1 MLASSLLLALA
12 GSALAAPAPMP
23 GLPAGMRRHVIRA
36 NETYEP
42 GSPQELMAAQVRREL
57 GDGPELS
64 KRKTGEAVA
73 FIVFDASALTMS
85 RMDPIAFGGGLAP
98 HVHIVQGANN
108 FRNVLNTPS
117 EQQNADCTTAVAAGD
132 RSNYWQPSLYYR
144 NDDGK
149 FRAAPQGITRIYYR
163 TVGPNVQP
171 FPQGLRMISGTAMSR
186 NMSDIRTEGIEVKVD
201 GESNGP
207 FLPNSTSHP
216 NGYNTVVLLANFP
229 SCGRAD
235 GQLDSRNH
243 FDHMAWPQFTPDGK
257 GSWAG
262 WFCPDSHPIKYPT
275 ILHEV
280 AWYFDKTKKQQLV
293 LSNGDALGP
302 SLHADFVSG
311 WDMELLAQV
320 IAQNGNYNG
329 CGDNYSN
336 CPVFSD
342 KTIDDNGKARECRY
356 AGQIPDEDVG
366 LFQPLDQLPGCNPLW
381 EDNGPVDKPENCP
394 WYHGDPGW
402 VSPNAYMFYDRKT
415 VPVAVQVPP
424 GSTIANISH
433 PNIPDQ
439 HLGVW
444 GSDEAAINK
453 GKVLVGTDEE
463 VRAGGV
469 KKRVADV
476 YGLET
481 SCEFTGMYPPCPAT
495 VYQTF
500 GTDMSATQ
508 VVANVCGATNTKGA
522 VFNTK
527 AYIPGPKPT
536 ITTIGCDGAQPTN
549 VTLPTNTTSSTS
561 ARPTNTTSMGPTNSS
576 SIAGPTNT
584 STTSAPLPTNTSSA
598 PLPTNTTSGVVPS
611 NTTSAGPTSSGNTTA
626 LPTSSG
632 NATAL
637 PASSGNTTAVPTASG
652 NTTAL
657 PSSSASVNGTATPT
671 SVSGTGSASGSIT
684 SSSSTGSGSAAAP
697 STTGSGSSATGEPT
711 PTGSGSAA
719 TGEPTGQESGSAGT
733 ATPSSST
740 TSGSG
745 TAGPSPTDSYSGEPA
760 TGTPSSGSAGPTD
773 TPSSGTEAP
782 TPTSKKPQKSCKPKR
797 KHKHKYRS
805 H

>member
-1 MLASSLLLALA
+1 
-12 GSALAAPAPMP
+12 
-23 GLPAGMRRHVIRA
+23 
-36 NETYEP
+36 
-42 GSPQELMAAQVRREL
+42 
-57 GDGPELS
+57 
-64 KRKTGEAVA
+64 
-73 FIVFDASALTMS
+73 
-85 RMDPIAFGGGLAP
+85 
-98 HVHIVQGANN
+98 
-108 FRNVLNTPS
+108 
-117 EQQNADCTTAVAAGD
+117 
-132 RSNYWQPSLYYR
+132 
-144 NDDGK
+144 
-149 FRAAPQGITRIYYR
+149 
-163 TVGPNVQP
+163 
-171 FPQGLRMISGTAMSR
+171 MISGTSMKR

-201 GESNGP
+201 GVPNGP

-229 SCGRAD
+229 SCGKAD
-235 GQLDSRNH
+235 GQLDSENH
-243 FDHMAWPQFTPDGK
+243 FDHMTWPKFTPDGK

-262 WFCPDSHPIKYPT
+262 WFCPDDYPIKYPT

-329 CGDNYSN
+329 CGDNYN
-336 CPVFSD
+336 GCPVFSD
-342 KTIDDNGKARECRY
+342 KTIDDNGKARDCRY

-381 EDNGPVDKPENCP
+381 EANGPVDKPTNCP

-415 VPVAVQVPP
+415 VPQAVNIPV

-444 GSDEAAINK
+444 GSDDATNK

-469 KKRVADV
+469 KKRVVDV

-500 GTDMSATQ
+500 GTDMSATP

-536 ITTIGCDGAQPTN
+536 ITTIGCDGAAPTN

-561 ARPTNTTSMGPTNSS
+561 AGPTNTTSSMGPTNSS

-584 STTSAPLPTNTSSA
+584 STTSSPLPTNTSS
-598 PLPTNTTSGVVPS
+598 GVPS

-632 NATAL
+632 NATA
-637 PASSGNTTAVPTASG
+637 PPTSSVNSTS
-652 NTTAL
+652 L
-657 PSSSASVNGTATPT
+657 PSSSANGTATPT
-671 SVSGTGSASGSIT
+671 SVSSTSSAPGTVTS
-684 SSSSTGSGSAAAP
+684 SSSSTGSGSAATTST
-697 STTGSGSSATGEPT
+697 STTGSGSAASTS

-719 TGEPTGQESGSAGT
+719 TGEPTSSGSITGSGSAATGEPTGSGSAGT
-733 ATPSSST
+733 ATPASST

-760 TGTPSSGSAGPTD
+760 TGTPSSGSAGASPTDSFSPTPSGSYSGEPATGSPSSGSAGPTD
-773 TPSSGTEAP
+773 TPSSGSETP

-797 KHKHKYRS
+797 KHKHKRKYRS